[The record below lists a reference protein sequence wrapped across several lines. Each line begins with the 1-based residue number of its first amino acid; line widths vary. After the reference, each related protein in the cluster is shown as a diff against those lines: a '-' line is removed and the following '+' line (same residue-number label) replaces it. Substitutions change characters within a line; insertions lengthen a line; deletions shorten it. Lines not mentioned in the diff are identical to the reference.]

1 MLNSD
6 VNSAMDTVKSNG
18 KAKEN
23 TSLRSGQSVPWAALS
38 SMHQDST
45 ASAEAAFNAE
55 AFLDNMNLLS
65 LKDPTKTSHANKKM
79 ELTSQGS
86 FPKSSTGESSVLFAL
101 SLPLSRTLCCVQ
113 CYRGYLNLT
122 VAFMLILELGDMG
135 R

>member
-23 TSLRSGQSVPWAALS
+23 TSLRSGQSVPWASLS
-38 SMHQDST
+38 HPISSVPNRSMHQDST

-55 AFLDNMNLLS
+55 ACLDNMNLLS

-101 SLPLSRTLCCVQ
+101 SLPLSRTLCCVHS
-113 CYRGYLNLT
+113 C
-122 VAFMLILELGDMG
+122 
-135 R
+135 